1 MKSTRE
7 SILRRMIAID
17 RMERGT
23 LCPMRDGRYHNLQ
36 SWEDGR
42 NRVRYVPAHEV
53 RAVRKAVEGYRMF
66 MDLARQYADLVIQD
80 TRKAAPLAGNEP
92 KKVKKKEI

>member
-7 SILRRMIAID
+7 SILRKMAAIR

-23 LCPMRDGRYHNLQ
+23 LCSVRGGRYHNLQ

-42 NRVRYVPAHEV
+42 NRVRYVPACQLD
-53 RAVRKAVEGYRMF
+53 AVREAVEGYRTF
-66 MDLARQYADLVIQD
+66 MDLARRYADLVVQD
-80 TRKAAPLAGNEP
+80 TRKAVLTARSEP
-92 KKVKKKEI
+92 KKAKAKRN

>member
-1 MKSTRE
+1 
-7 SILRRMIAID
+7 
-17 RMERGT
+17 
-23 LCPMRDGRYHNLQ
+23 
-36 SWEDGR
+36 
-42 NRVRYVPAHEV
+42 
-53 RAVRKAVEGYRMF
+53 MF